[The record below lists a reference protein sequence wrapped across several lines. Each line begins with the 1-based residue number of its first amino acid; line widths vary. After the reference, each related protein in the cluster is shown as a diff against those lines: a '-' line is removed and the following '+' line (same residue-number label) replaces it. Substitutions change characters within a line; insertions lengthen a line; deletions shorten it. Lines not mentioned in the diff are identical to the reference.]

1 MILFVRLFMFSVT
14 SWLRCHPWAER
25 PQNPGNWNLYRTA
38 RQRLTLLWMSAVHR
52 APSLLSMLGSFRLC
66 NYPDLCFEGILLVW
80 HNKVPLKREGGGT
93 WGSGWKPLWVQ
104 RALQISPC
112 SIASKR
118 RGFFDSAYCEINTQ
132 VIFLDK
138 LTTLYQDKSLYRYS
152 PRMKLFSKRTFP
164 SRKEAEKVV
173 VAGLSYFA

>member
-1 MILFVRLFMFSVT
+1 M
-14 SWLRCHPWAER
+14 
-25 PQNPGNWNLYRTA
+25 N
-38 RQRLTLLWMSAVHR
+38 AVHR

-104 RALQISPC
+104 RAPTNVTTFHRKQ
-112 SIASKR
+112 KTW
-118 RGFFDSAYCEINTQ
+118 FFDSAYCERNTQ

-138 LTTLYQDKSLYRYS
+138 LTTLYQAKSLHRYS
-152 PRMKLFSKRTFP
+152 PRMKLFSKCSFP

-173 VAGLSYFA
+173 VAGLRYFA

>member
-1 MILFVRLFMFSVT
+1 MFSIMILFVRLFMFSVT

-80 HNKVPLKREGGGT
+80 HNKVPLKWEGGGT
-93 WGSGWKPLWVQ
+93 WGSGWKSRWVQ
-104 RALQISPC
+104 RAPTNVTTFHRKQKTWVFWLCLLWNKYTSYIFGQ
-112 SIASKR
+112 AN
-118 RGFFDSAYCEINTQ
+118 NT
-132 VIFLDK
+132 L
-138 LTTLYQDKSLYRYS
+138 
-152 PRMKLFSKRTFP
+152 P
-164 SRKEAEKVV
+164 S
-173 VAGLSYFA
+173 